1 MWKVDLVEM
10 GLTLPKCLNLMTF
23 WDHNF
28 NDFENLVR
36 LMTHSDVDDIS
47 KYWWHFGWDKRPG
60 GYVRPKNMRPKG
72 LHRTSK
78 RVICGQ

>member
-1 MWKVDLVEM
+1 
-10 GLTLPKCLNLMTF
+10 
-23 WDHNF
+23 
-28 NDFENLVR
+28 
-36 LMTHSDVDDIS
+36 MTHSDVDDIS